1 MSEQNTTCR
10 IIELR
15 VFFFFLEEEEEEE
28 EEMEEILS

>member
-15 VFFFFLEEEEEEE
+15 VFFFFFLEEEEE